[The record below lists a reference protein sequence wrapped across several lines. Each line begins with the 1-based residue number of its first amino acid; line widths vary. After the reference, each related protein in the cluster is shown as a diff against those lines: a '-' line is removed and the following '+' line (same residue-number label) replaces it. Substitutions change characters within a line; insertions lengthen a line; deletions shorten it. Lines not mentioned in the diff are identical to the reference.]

1 MLELDPNLDL
11 VRNGEQKAAPL
22 PGETSNNGLFYRTPG
37 IVVARLLFGSDVI
50 AKARLSMAQFGV
62 VTALPDGLT
71 NGEYS
76 IEFHPV
82 TGAVQR
88 IGN

>member
-1 MLELDPNLDL
+1 MLELDANADL
-11 VRNGEQKAAPL
+11 VRNGEQKSIPVA
-22 PGETSNNGLFYRTPG
+22 GETSSNGLVYRTPG
-37 IVVARLLFGSDVI
+37 IVVARLLNGSDVL
-50 AKARLSMAQFGV
+50 AQARLSMAQFGV
-62 VTALPDGLT
+62 VTPVPDGLT

-82 TGAVQR
+82 TGAILR